1 MGEGPNVALG
11 DVPCRACG
19 NVTSSIRFVMRGY
32 ALHECERCQSL
43 TAATSLDEDQA
54 KKFYDSGY
62 FHGGDYED
70 YEASQ
75 AAAKRNFR
83 RFVAKL
89 RRVQEG
95 GRLLELG
102 CAYGYFLDLAQS
114 FWQVRG
120 IDVSEEAIASCSQ
133 RFGKAV
139 WCGDFLRFPA
149 EPGGYDWVVGWDMI
163 EHLARPREYVAR
175 ATDLL
180 KPGGHLALTTGDV
193 RSWVAQLRGRKWR
206 LLTPPSHLTYF
217 SRKGM
222 RLLLE
227 AAGLKLVSFSTAGYD
242 RTLAHTC
249 FRVLGSANYRRLSSR
264 HPWIE
269 RELRAQSFYLDLGDI
284 MFVSAEKSA
293 VCTAVG

>member
-1 MGEGPNVALG
+1 MAKE

-19 NVTSSIRFVMRGY
+19 DVTSSVRFVVSGY
-32 ALHECERCQSL
+32 ALRECKRCGSL
-43 TAATSLDEDQA
+43 TAATSVDGDEA
-54 KKFYDSGY
+54 EKFYGFGY

-75 AAAKRNFR
+75 AAAKRNFC

-89 RRVQEG
+89 RQVQEG

-102 CAYGYFLDLAQS
+102 CAYGYFLDLAQA
-114 FWQVRG
+114 FWEVRG
-120 IDVSEEAIASCSQ
+120 IDISEEAIASCAQ
-133 RFGKAV
+133 RFAGAV
-139 WCGDFLRFPA
+139 WCGDFLRFPP
-149 EPGGYDWVVGWDMI
+149 EQGGYDWVVGWDMI
-163 EHLARPREYVAR
+163 EHVARPREYVAK
-175 ATDLL
+175 ASEFL

-193 RSWVAQLRGRKWR
+193 RSWMARLGGKKWR

-227 AAGLKLVSFSTAGYD
+227 AAGLMLVSFSTAGYD
-242 RTLAHTC
+242 RTLAQVC
-249 FRVLGSANYRRLSSR
+249 FRVLGAKNYRRLTIH

-269 RELRAQSFYLDLGDI
+269 RELRAQLFYLELGDI
-284 MFVSAEKSA
+284 MFVSAEKPALRTSTDGG
-293 VCTAVG
+293 CE